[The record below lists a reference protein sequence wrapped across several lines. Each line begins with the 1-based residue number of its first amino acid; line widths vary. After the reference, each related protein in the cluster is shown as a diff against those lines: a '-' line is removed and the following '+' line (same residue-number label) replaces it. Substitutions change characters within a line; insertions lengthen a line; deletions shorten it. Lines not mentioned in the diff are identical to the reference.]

1 MIIIAIIAIGQD
13 GAADVSGLISP
24 NFSNF
29 PTLFGATIYAFMCH
43 HRYGIIHQ
51 PTYHLKICSQCL
63 IIDSIPGLLA
73 PIETKKRISLLFFL
87 DFLAIITAYLLLAYS
102 AVFAY
107 ADEDIPSTYTT
118 FFDGHSILLL
128 Y

>member
-43 HRYGIIHQ
+43 HRLGIIH
-51 PTYHLKICSQCL
+51 PTTTKKNVRECL
-63 IIDSIPGLLA
+63 II
-73 PIETKKRISLLFFL
+73 
-87 DFLAIITAYLLLAYS
+87 YLQ
-102 AVFAY
+102 
-107 ADEDIPSTYTT
+107 
-118 FFDGHSILLL
+118 HSWSFGTN
-128 Y
+128 